1 MPAQIPLPLPPRPKL
16 GRADFIVGPG
26 NSAAVTYIDA
36 WPAWQGPAVAIYGPT
51 GSGKTHLAGIW
62 AERAGAESI
71 EAAALSEAHLARHTP
86 LAVEN
91 VDSAP
96 LPRQAEAALF
106 AFLERGHSLL
116 LTGRE
121 QPAEWPAN
129 LPDLKSRF
137 RALLAFPIWSPDD
150 DLLAGLA
157 KKLFADR
164 QLAVPDAVIA
174 HMIRSLER
182 APGAIRD
189 FVARA
194 DAAALAAKRPIT
206 TTLIREL
213 LAKPA

>member
-1 MPAQIPLPLPPRPKL
+1 MPSQIPLPLPTPARL

-36 WPAWQGPAVAIYGPT
+36 WPAWQGPAVGLYGPT
-51 GSGKTHLAGIW
+51 GSGKSHLAGIW
-62 AERAGAESI
+62 AERAAAETI
-71 EAAALSEAHLARHTP
+71 EAAALTEALLARRTP
-86 LAVEN
+86 FAIEN
-91 VDSAP
+91 VDAAP
-96 LPRQAEAALF
+96 LSHEAEAALF
-106 AFLERGHSLL
+106 ALLERGQSLL

-121 QPAEWPAN
+121 LASEWPAR

-137 RALLAFPIWSPDD
+137 RALLAFPIWAPDD
-150 DLLAGLA
+150 ALLAALA

-164 QLAVPDAVIA
+164 QLAVPDAVVD

-182 APGAIRD
+182 APGAVRD

-206 TTLIREL
+206 LSLIREL
-213 LAKPA
+213 LGKVG